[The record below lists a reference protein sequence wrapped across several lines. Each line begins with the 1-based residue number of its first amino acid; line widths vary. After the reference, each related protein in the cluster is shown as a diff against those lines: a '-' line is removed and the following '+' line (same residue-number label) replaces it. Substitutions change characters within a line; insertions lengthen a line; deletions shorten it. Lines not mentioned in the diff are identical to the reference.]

1 MKKSKSKYLLKE
13 NGKEYQ
19 LSAEKYQNKIRITC
33 IKLENNNIYIGDYS
47 LIDFRKKNTK
57 FNSIQNINDA
67 LRIINNIIESEMVSI
82 EPQDS
87 YINIKFYIKDN
98 NKNQNFILK
107 ANFASNS
114 ANDKKSA
121 LIHHPPSS
129 NNYPNKNNPITS
141 PSQKE
146 EGSYTKSLYD
156 NFQEQNNYNELI
168 QGNINQINYN
178 NSKIIELIDQN
189 NRLKKENDLLRNEIN
204 KSKAESEELKNQIQF
219 LNHEKNEI
227 IKHNMIVRED
237 ENRDKLK
244 TKSEIEKLKNDLYNL
259 KNQYDNKFEEYE
271 KNKENEINMLKSRIN
286 ELLNNLKNME
296 NILKENSELKLQL
309 HHLSDINNNNSI
321 ILNKKNTQIFDLEN
335 RMKAIIGQNKTVYK
349 ADIIKSKNELDF
361 LTRKICV
368 DNNRININLLYKATI
383 DSDRAEVFHDKCDQA
398 NSSIVLVE
406 IENGRRFGGFTKCS
420 WEGDDIEKNDN
431 YAFVFSL
438 DELKIYDIIKGEA
451 AIGCYRNYGPVFM
464 GYQIIIY
471 DEAFRNGGETALK
484 RANYETNKDYEL
496 SGGLKQFNVKEI
508 EVFEVEFE

>member
-178 NSKIIELIDQN
+178 NSKIIELIDEN

-259 KNQYDNKFEEYE
+259 KNQYDNKFEEY
-271 KNKENEINMLKSRIN
+271 
-286 ELLNNLKNME
+286 
-296 NILKENSELKLQL
+296 
-309 HHLSDINNNNSI
+309 
-321 ILNKKNTQIFDLEN
+321 KKIK
-335 RMKAIIGQNKTVYK
+335 RMK
-349 ADIIKSKNELDF
+349 
-361 LTRKICV
+361 
-368 DNNRININLLYKATI
+368 
-383 DSDRAEVFHDKCDQA
+383 
-398 NSSIVLVE
+398 
-406 IENGRRFGGFTKCS
+406 
-420 WEGDDIEKNDN
+420 
-431 YAFVFSL
+431 
-438 DELKIYDIIKGEA
+438 
-451 AIGCYRNYGPVFM
+451 
-464 GYQIIIY
+464 
-471 DEAFRNGGETALK
+471 
-484 RANYETNKDYEL
+484 
-496 SGGLKQFNVKEI
+496 
-508 EVFEVEFE
+508 